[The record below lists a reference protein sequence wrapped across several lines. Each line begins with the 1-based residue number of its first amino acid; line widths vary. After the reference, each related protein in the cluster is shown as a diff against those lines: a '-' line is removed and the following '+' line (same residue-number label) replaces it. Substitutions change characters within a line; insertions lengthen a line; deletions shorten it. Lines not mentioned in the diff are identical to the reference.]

1 MAQAA
6 AQGAGSREHRAGS
19 QQRLPARCS
28 RLPALWWFG
37 SLLVI
42 GGAMASLYS
51 GGQRSRLPIVNGL
64 DSYFPAHAVLARDDS
79 FLAPLNSVFQPILGG
94 IPRGCLPSETR
105 AFIWLYRYLPPF
117 TAYVVMEAVIRAAA
131 LAGMVLLLRRH
142 VLPGAPAE
150 IVFGASLGF
159 SLLPFYVH
167 ADLSVAGQPLL
178 LYALMNIR
186 QRDRSPWNWLIVLL
200 FPFVSSLPFVGF
212 AILPLLAAWIAA
224 EWIAARRF
232 PAGLAAALVLLT
244 AGYGASEY
252 RLMASFLAG
261 AGLSRTGR
269 SLRGKAR
276 YSRRHAGPHSA
287 EPGRRRRLVCAEPAE
302 FRHRPRGRAG
312 LGRRTR
318 TGAPP
323 GRGQRPFRSRVGP
336 RGGPRRQLLL
346 LLMLVL
352 LCVAISVWWGICSS
366 RAFAALMDVP
376 SFRALKMVQLQRLNW
391 FHAALWTLVFAAS
404 LAIIASA
411 LPRGRFIVWGLAAMQ
426 AGVAISGQ
434 YAEHQQQPLTFA
446 EFYSPGLFREIRDY
460 IGVPAAD
467 YRVASLGMHPAIALY
482 NGFRT
487 VDGYW
492 VNYPLEYKHRFRKA
506 IAGELAKAPK
516 LAAYFDGWGSRCYLF
531 SAELGQ
537 QYLYTK
543 ESPKRR
549 VERLDV
555 DTAALAELGTKYILS
570 AVDIGNAAEL
580 GLNLKAV
587 FQRSDSPW
595 RIYLYEVSRRR

>member
-252 RLMASFLAG
+252 RLMAQLFGGGRFVSHRTEFAREGSVFTRTLVHIAQNLAGGDDSYAPSLQNFVIAPAAVLALAVGLARARRLAG
-261 AGLSRTGR
+261 AKGHSG
-269 SLRGKAR
+269 
-276 YSRRHAGPHSA
+276 HA
-287 EPGRRRRLVCAEPAE
+287 L
-302 FRHRPRGRAG
+302 
-312 LGRRTR
+312 
-318 TGAPP
+318 
-323 GRGQRPFRSRVGP
+323 GP